1 MKIFTIALFFLL
13 SLGQLQRIQINNQLA
28 FYLHDCLIVAF
39 LIWEIFASIIS
50 RKKIIENLKKI
61 KKSQKKIFYIFIG
74 LIATSWTLALINDQ
88 FDWRAILYLTRFV
101 SYLIFVY
108 LLQKRLKNKS
118 WLWRLISLNILFLG
132 FVQYLFLPDLR
143 FLIYEGYD
151 DHFYRLTSTIL
162 DPAFTGLIFVFN
174 LNFYLW
180 QKKKNWAIISL
191 FTLGLLLTYSRS
203 SYLAFLLSSL
213 LLIYKEQWSSKKAI
227 LGLLIIFFVCLP
239 FLPKKSGGDGV
250 NLLRKTSVEARLS
263 NDQEILQSMTSKEWL
278 IGGGLFVPADNRIT
292 DEKIPSHSHFADNML
307 VFLLSNLGILGTIF
321 LAILL
326 WQIADLKKGKN
337 QVLLTSLVTNAMFNN
352 ALTQSFVL
360 LIFLGFYFS
369 ED

>member
-1 MKIFTIALFFLL
+1 MKIFTIVLIFLL
-13 SLGQLQRIQINNQLA
+13 SLGQLQRVQLNNQLA
-28 FYLHDCLIVAF
+28 FYLHDWLIVAF
-39 LIWEIFASIIS
+39 LIKELFTLILQ

-61 KKSQKKIFYIFIG
+61 KKSRKKIFLIFTG
-74 LIATSWTLALINDQ
+74 LVFSSWILAFNTES
-88 FDWRAILYLTRFV
+88 FDWRAILYLARFV

-108 LLQKRLKNKS
+108 LLQKKLQNKS
-118 WLWRLISLNILFLG
+118 WLWRLVSFNLLLLG
-132 FVQYLFLPDLR
+132 FIQYLFLPDLR

-180 QKKKNWAIISL
+180 QKKKNWALIA
-191 FTLGLLLTYSRS
+191 FFALGLLLTYSRS

-213 LLIYKEQWSSKKAI
+213 VLIFKNQGYDKKAV
-227 LGLLIIFFVCLP
+227 LALLLVFFACLP

-263 NDQEILQSMTSKEWL
+263 NDQEILQSMSSTQWL
-278 IGGGLFVPADNRIT
+278 FGQGLFVPAQNRELN
-292 DEKIPSHSHFADNML
+292 EKIPSHSHFADNIL
-307 VFLLSNLGILGTIF
+307 VFLLSNLGILGTIALF
-321 LAILL
+321 ILL
-326 WQIADLKKGKN
+326 WQVGNFGQKKN
-337 QVLLTSLVTNAMFNN
+337 LVLLTSLVTNAMFNN
-352 ALTQSFVL
+352 ASTQSFVL
-360 LIFLGFYFS
+360 LIFLGFYYS